1 MMKADVS
8 IPSIEVPHIQQ
19 KALPGDFA
27 IWMFIFA
34 ELLVF
39 GVFFLTYAVVRSNNI
54 ELFNESQLLLDRTAG
69 LINTIVL
76 ITSSY
81 FVVRAVHAIQKGRQA
96 PCIFWLNMSIATG
109 MIFIFIKIFEFY
121 TKFGE
126 GINLSTNTF
135 YTYYLSMTFFHF
147 MHVILGLVILAAI
160 VFKARRGG
168 YSAEDHVGVE
178 TGASYWHMVD
188 LVWIVLFPLVYLM
201 R

>member
-1 MMKADVS
+1 MMTVS
-8 IPSIEVPHIQQ
+8 TPPSTALPAS

-27 IWMFIFA
+27 IWMFIYA

-39 GVFFLTYAVVRSNNI
+39 GVFFITYAVVRSNNI
-54 ELFNESQLLLDRTAG
+54 ELFNASQLLVDRNLG
-69 LINTIVL
+69 LLNTIVL

-81 FVVRAVHAIQKGRQA
+81 FVVRAVNAIKRNEQHR
-96 PCIFWLNMSIATG
+96 CVFWLNTAIATG
-109 MIFIFIKIFEFY
+109 LVFVAVKIFEFY
-121 TKFGE
+121 TKASQ
-126 GINLSTNTF
+126 GINLSTNAF

-147 MHVILGLVILAAI
+147 MHVILGLVILTA
-160 VFKARRGG
+160 VMLKARQGG
-168 YSAEDHVGVE
+168 YSQDDHVGVE

>member
-1 MMKADVS
+1 MTTVS
-8 IPSIEVPHIQQ
+8 TPPSTAMPAS

-27 IWMFIFA
+27 IWMFIYA

-39 GVFFLTYAVVRSNNI
+39 GVFFITYAIVRSKNI
-54 ELFNESQLLLDRTAG
+54 ELFNASQLLVDRDLG
-69 LINTIVL
+69 LINTLVL

-81 FVVRAVHAIQKGRQA
+81 FVVRAVNAIKRNEQRR
-96 PCIFWLNMSIATG
+96 CVFWLNAAIATG
-109 MIFIFIKIFEFY
+109 LIFVVIKIIEFS
-121 TKFGE
+121 TKAAQ

-147 MHVILGLVILAAI
+147 MHVILGLVILTAI
-160 VFKARRGG
+160 MLKARQGG
-168 YSAEDHVGVE
+168 YSRDDHVGVE